1 MKNVRTRRFSDP
13 YFSALRLNTERD
25 GASFLI
31 QSEYVKIRTRKTR
44 NTDTFHA
51 VQKKQKEGNISGS
64 TASTLDDVFAEGLKN
79 PDCVLILVNCLRSLE
94 KQVKEKFDLAKK
106 FIENQIKGELALQE
120 VNKTISFIGKM
131 FDAYEQERREN
142 EIKIG
147 ELNGIVSKMYE
158 QIDELES
165 KIDRQ

>member
-13 YFSALRLNTERD
+13 YFSALRLNTEGD

-51 VQKKQKEGNISGS
+51 VQKKQKEGNISES

-106 FIENQIKGELALQE
+106 FIENQIKGKLVLQKLTKQYHLL
-120 VNKTISFIGKM
+120 VKGLMHMNT
-131 FDAYEQERREN
+131 ER
-142 EIKIG
+142 K
-147 ELNGIVSKMYE
+147 
-158 QIDELES
+158 QD
-165 KIDRQ
+165 